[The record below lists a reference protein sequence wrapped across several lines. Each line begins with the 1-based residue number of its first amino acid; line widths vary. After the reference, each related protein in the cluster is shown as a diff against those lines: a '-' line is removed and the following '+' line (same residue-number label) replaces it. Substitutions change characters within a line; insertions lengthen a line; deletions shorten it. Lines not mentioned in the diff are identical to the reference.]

1 MPVNGESNEVLRLA
15 VRHGAAGLPIVGFGR
30 ETENIGI
37 EMPRGKRAAPIASA
51 EDIDIP
57 AVGGASR
64 EEPCAV
70 GHRMVLGPMVG
81 GEVGFPPL
89 VEVGSVEPA
98 AEETTVLTHSAEDS
112 VTGFRAVVVVL
123 ERGPRVGGNVVDID
137 VATKARTRR
146 IDGVDAVADEVGDRA
161 DGVGG
166 REIGKALP
174 VARRGGVPPEVA
186 EVTRVVVRPTV
197 EAHADVHVFAHGL
210 RHGVYAGGEGC
221 FAEVA
226 PCVGRGVVAPK
237 AVAAGA
243 RAVATA
249 EDVGFSRIR
258 KGGSRGAWRGH
269 VRTARDGHLNVGGA
283 VAGGEGKERQEEYV
297 GLRFNTLLIKG
308 VCRGSVAGRRSIYT
322 GLFLEFEVAS
332 EVVFADNGVGCEFL
346 GRTVE
351 EDFPLE

>member
-57 AVGGASR
+57 AVGGTSR

-89 VEVGSVEPA
+89 VEVGSIESA
-98 AEETTVLTHSAEDS
+98 AEETTVLAHSAEDS

-137 VATKARTRR
+137 VATETGSRR

-174 VARRGGVPPEVA
+174 VARCGGVPPEVA

-197 EAHADVHVFAHGL
+197 EAHADVHVFARHLCHSMHAGL
-210 RHGVYAGGEGC
+210 ERRL
-221 FAEVA
+221 AEVA

-243 RAVATA
+243 RGVATA
-249 EDVGFSRIR
+249 ENVGFTSVG
-258 KGGSRGAWRGH
+258 KGSRRGAGRGH
-269 VRTARDGHLNVGGA
+269 VRTARDRHLNVRGA

-308 VCRGSVAGRRSIYT
+308 VCRGAIG
-322 GLFLEFEVAS
+322 GLSGVVGQSTRVFFLS
-332 EVVFADNGVGCEFL
+332 SKS
-346 GRTVE
+346 R
-351 EDFPLE
+351 PR

>member
-57 AVGGASR
+57 AVGGTSR

-89 VEVGSVEPA
+89 VEVGSIESA
-98 AEETTVLTHSAEDS
+98 AEETTVLAHSAEDS

-137 VATKARTRR
+137 VATETGSRR
-146 IDGVDAVADEVGDRA
+146 IDGVDAVADEVGDRS

-174 VARRGGVPPEVA
+174 VARCGGVSPEVA
-186 EVTRVVVRPTV
+186 EVTRVVVRIAV

-210 RHGVYAGGEGC
+210 RHSVYAGGEGC
-221 FAEVA
+221 LAEVA
-226 PCVGRGVVAPK
+226 PRVGRRVVAPK

-243 RAVATA
+243 GAVATA
-249 EDVGFSRIR
+249 EDVGFTCIR
-258 KGGSRGAWRGH
+258 KGNRRGAWRRH
-269 VRTARDGHLNVGGA
+269 VRTACDRHLNVGGA
-283 VAGGEGKERQEEYV
+283 VAGGEGKEHQEEYV
-297 GLRFNTLLIKG
+297 GLRFYMLSG
-308 VCRGSVAGRRSIYT
+308 FEGCRDVLRGI
-322 GLFLEFEVAS
+322 
-332 EVVFADNGVGCEFL
+332 
-346 GRTVE
+346 
-351 EDFPLE
+351 P

>member
-1 MPVNGESNEVLRLA
+1 M
-15 VRHGAAGLPIVGFGR
+15 
-30 ETENIGI
+30 
-37 EMPRGKRAAPIASA
+37 
-51 EDIDIP
+51 
-57 AVGGASR
+57 
-64 EEPCAV
+64 
-70 GHRMVLGPMVG
+70 LGPVVG

-98 AEETTVLTHSAEDS
+98 AKETTVLTHSAEDS
-112 VTGFRAVVVVL
+112 VTGFRAVVVVF
-123 ERGPRVGGNVVDID
+123 EGRPCVGGDVVDID

-174 VARRGGVPPEVA
+174 VARCGGVPPEVA

-197 EAHADVHVFAHGL
+197 EAHADVHVFTRHL
-210 RHGVYAGGEGC
+210 CHGVHAGLEWRL
-221 FAEVA
+221 AEVA

-237 AVAAGA
+237 AVAAGT
-243 RAVATA
+243 RGVSSA
-249 EDVGFSRIR
+249 EDVALTRIR
-258 KGGSRGAWRGH
+258 KGSRRGAWRRH
-269 VRTARDGHLNVGGA
+269 VRTARDRHLNVGGA

>member
-1 MPVNGESNEVLRLA
+1 
-15 VRHGAAGLPIVGFGR
+15 
-30 ETENIGI
+30 
-37 EMPRGKRAAPIASA
+37 MPRGKRAAPIASA

-89 VEVGSVEPA
+89 VEVGGIESA
-98 AEETTVLTHSAEDS
+98 AEETTVLAHSTEDS
-112 VTGFRAVVVVL
+112 MTGFGTVVVVFK
-123 ERGPRVGGNVVDID
+123 RGPRVGGNVVDID

-174 VARRGGVPPEVA
+174 VARCGGVPPEVA
-186 EVTRVVVRPTV
+186 EVTRVVVRPAV
-197 EAHADVHVFAHGL
+197 EAHADVHVFARHLCHSMHAGL
-210 RHGVYAGGEGC
+210 EWRL
-221 FAEVA
+221 AEVA

-243 RAVATA
+243 RGVSSA
-249 EDVGFSRIR
+249 EDVALTRIR
-258 KGGSRGAWRGH
+258 KGSRRGAWRRH
-269 VRTARDGHLNVGGA
+269 VRTARDRHLDVGGA

-297 GLRFNTLLIKG
+297 GLCFYMLSG
-308 VCRGSVAGRRSIYT
+308 
-322 GLFLEFEVAS
+322 FEGCGDVLQ
-332 EVVFADNGVGCEFL
+332 VFS
-346 GRTVE
+346 
-351 EDFPLE
+351 